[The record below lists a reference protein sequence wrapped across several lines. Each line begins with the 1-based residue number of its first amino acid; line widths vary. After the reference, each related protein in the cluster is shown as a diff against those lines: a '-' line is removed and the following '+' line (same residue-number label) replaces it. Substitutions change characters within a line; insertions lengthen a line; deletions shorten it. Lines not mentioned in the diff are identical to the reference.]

1 MILFSYGSRRTQEF
15 MKLYKGYTVAEVL
28 KILGDKKWQKW
39 KTTFMIN

>member
-28 KILGDKKWQKW
+28 KILGDKK
-39 KTTFMIN
+39 